1 MAAPIELSSTSE
13 CDTEDQ
19 GTSPFF
25 DDEEEVDELESSRQ
39 VSPIPHATD
48 DVSMEMD
55 VDAVAGELR
64 DDVIVISDDDLEPE
78 CTKKTCKNNPN
89 CLNYLGQ
96 DIWESEE
103 GAAWNEY
110 LANLSIGRD
119 PILESKEPDVPVWF
133 RDLSFRSGV
142 YKCTPAGD
150 KAEEKYKANATL
162 ENCIESLL
170 KPERLAGDNQYF
182 CSQCNSLQDATRYTE
197 LRELPPVLHFS
208 LLRFVYDLTSMERK
222 KSKQTIAFP
231 KTIDMARYLRPSGS
245 AQGSTQSRPSSK
257 VYHLRGI
264 LVHKGPSAYHG
275 HYEAQVYDPVCD
287 AWFRCNDEAVT
298 KITEL
303 GDKRPKKKDDDE
315 SSENRANK
323 KRRLVEDS
331 DDEIMLVSPPKTTKP
346 PSDISSKDAYMLIYV
361 SADREQERDVPVPP
375 ERAMEDVRRLNA
387 AHDEECETFRLKY
400 GYVSSFLNQVLIERQ
415 IRKKDA
421 KIAFKTLRDG
431 VLDILK
437 TWQLT
442 SVSEPAVVAS
452 ADALKEW
459 ISKHSVDIRSSQAE
473 KTSDP
478 KPELCTIAVDDILCE
493 HKRLDPSRAQSM
505 KRITQQA
512 YHKIVG
518 HTKYSLSVCINFN
531 THNKCDTSKNY
542 STKKMIVLRLG
553 YQSTGSEVCGDGFPK
568 ACQAQFLEDWRLAKP
583 KMHVP
588 NQDDPSPSS
597 PEYVSHVACEHGGLS
612 MNTTSRMRINAKATS
627 FLKQLFSSW
636 EPVDGSSEICPV
648 CEAEV
653 HESRG
658 HKLAVRKQAEDE
670 KARLKHM
677 YDNALNGNM
686 ALLENVPPN
695 DMDMRLSVV
704 KLVDWQVLSELY
716 SASPLIAIEKRKLPD
731 IPFPRYVCDMGVC
744 EPCCRERQSTWE
756 STEITIRILRTE
768 EEKAKPDI
776 VTYGSLQT
784 GARQSKRLRQV
795 KESGEKRRLNITK
808 QSTVKDIKVMIQ
820 SQLNIPTICQRLF
833 YQGKELHENTATA
846 ELLGLLANDILDLR
860 EENEVHDV
868 DSDIEVEPPTKRQRE
883 EGGGFG
889 GTLLASSQ
897 PSSSRETS
905 PTQAQPLGK
914 ACPQCTFVNTGDA
927 GLCEMCDLPF

>member
-1 MAAPIELSSTSE
+1 MSCGFSSRNGHPFCRNKLAAPLKPRVTGNASASIAA
-13 CDTEDQ
+13 
-19 GTSPFF
+19 
-25 DDEEEVDELESSRQ
+25 V
-39 VSPIPHATD
+39 
-48 DVSMEMD
+48 D

-346 PSDISSKDAYMLIYV
+346 P
-361 SADREQERDVPVPP
+361 
-375 ERAMEDVRRLNA
+375 
-387 AHDEECETFRLKY
+387 
-400 GYVSSFLNQVLIERQ
+400 
-415 IRKKDA
+415 RKKDA
-421 KIAFKTLRDG
+421 KVAFKTLRDG

-478 KPELCTIAVDDILCE
+478 KPEPCTIAVDDILCE